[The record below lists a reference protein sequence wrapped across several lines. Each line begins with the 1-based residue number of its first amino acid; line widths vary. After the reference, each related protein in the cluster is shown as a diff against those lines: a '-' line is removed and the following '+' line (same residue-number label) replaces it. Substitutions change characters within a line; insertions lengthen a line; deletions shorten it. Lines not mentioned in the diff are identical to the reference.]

1 MKSFFN
7 WKKIGKIVSP
17 LKNSYWTKS
26 HCMLPT
32 PVKIKKN
39 IFRVFYTSRNKKNQS
54 FITFTDIKIS
64 SEIKIIKHAKK
75 PVLKPGQLGCFD
87 DNGVTPSSVIKIG
100 KKIYLYYV
108 GWKPKSTTRYSLM
121 GGLAIS
127 ENNGKTFKRYSRSSI
142 FQNNDKEPFQIMTAP
157 YVLKTKN
164 DWKLWYV
171 SCEKWKNPNYPI
183 YNIKYASSKDG
194 LKWKQTGKISINLK
208 KNERAVARPSVIYLN
223 KKFYMWYCKENKV
236 GQYNMG
242 FAISKDGISWKR
254 ADNKVGIYKSKKG
267 WDSEMIAYPNI
278 ICHQKKYFMFYNGN
292 EYGKNGFGVAISE
305 NFPKN

>member
-1 MKSFFN
+1 MKSLFN

-32 PVKIKKN
+32 PVNIKKN
-39 IFRVFYTSRNKKNQS
+39 IFRIFYTSRNKQNQS

-64 SEIKIIKHAKK
+64 DEIKIIKHANK
-75 PVLKPGQLGCFD
+75 PVLSPGQLGCFD

-127 ENNGKTFKRYSRSSI
+127 TNNGKTFKRYSRSSI
-142 FQNNDKEPFQIMTAP
+142 FQNNDREPFQIMTAP
-157 YVLKTKN
+157 YVIKTKN

-171 SCEKWKNPNYPI
+171 SCEKWKDPNYPI

-223 KKFYMWYCKENKV
+223 KRFYMWYCKENKV

-242 FAISKDGISWKR
+242 FAISKNGINWKR
-254 ADNKVGIYKSKKG
+254 VDNKVGIIKSKKG
-267 WDSEMIAYPNI
+267 WDSEMIAYPNVI
-278 ICHQKKYFMFYNGN
+278 FHQKKYYMFYNGN
-292 EYGKNGFGVAISE
+292 EYGKHGFGVAISE